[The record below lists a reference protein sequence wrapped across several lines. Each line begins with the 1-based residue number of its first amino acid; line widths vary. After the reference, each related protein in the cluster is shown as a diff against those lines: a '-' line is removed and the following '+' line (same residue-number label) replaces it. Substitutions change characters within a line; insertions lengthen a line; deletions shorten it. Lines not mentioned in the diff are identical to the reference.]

1 VYSVPICML
10 GPRLFTLQEAE
21 RALPL
26 VRRIVADIS
35 SAYHTWQDAVT
46 RYELEAAGATA
57 DSGESA
63 TLRGLREAVGAHAE
77 RVTTLVEELQ
87 VLGCEL
93 KDFEQGLVDFYALR
107 EDRLVY
113 LCWRLGEENI
123 THWHEVDQGF
133 AGRRPIDTA
142 LTRGVLP

>member
-1 VYSVPICML
+1 MPD
-10 GPRLFTLQEAE
+10 PRLFTLQEAE

-26 VRRIVADIS
+26 VRRIVVDIR
-35 SAYHTWQDAVT
+35 SAYRIWQDAVT

-57 DSGESA
+57 DTGESEA
-63 TLRGLREAVGAHAE
+63 LRGFREAVSADAE
-77 RVTTLVEELQ
+77 RVAVLVEELQ
-87 VLGCEL
+87 GLGCEL

-123 THWHEVDQGF
+123 THWHEVDEGF
-133 AGRRPIDTA
+133 AGRRPIDA
-142 LTRGVLP
+142 VLTRGVLP